1 VLFQVGIYDRVLR
14 QKRKGAKVTKRLIF
28 RWTAPFWLLYLFL
41 RRKTTRVRPNPKET
55 NMNRLKQVSEE
66 NYQHTYKAILIPLKS
81 KHKKIL
87 SSLCLFIAL
96 CVPLTVSAFQAKI
109 VGGNEATANAYPFM
123 VSVEYQVD
131 NSQFCGASLITENK
145 VLTAAHC
152 ITDDNGRIIKD
163 KIQVRLGT
171 NVLNDG
177 SGTVLNIK
185 SIARHPLYNNYTLD
199 YDVAILIL
207 KTPVKLDDN
216 INVINLPKAC
226 QSIHCLTGLVTPGT
240 SVRAIG
246 WGMTSVDGE
255 GSDILLQV
263 DMPIISNIECQT
275 TNTNDITDSM
285 ICADGTHQNPV
296 GDTCQGDSG
305 GPLFAYIEA
314 ARAGLQTGIVSF
326 GEDCA
331 MHPGVYARI
340 SDPIIRAFILK
351 YAGI

>member
-1 VLFQVGIYDRVLR
+1 
-14 QKRKGAKVTKRLIF
+14 
-28 RWTAPFWLLYLFL
+28 
-41 RRKTTRVRPNPKET
+41 
-55 NMNRLKQVSEE
+55 MNLLKQVSEE
-66 NYQHTYKAILIPLKS
+66 NYHTYKASMIRLKA
-81 KHKKIL
+81 KHKNIF

-96 CVPLTVSAFQAKI
+96 CVSSTVSAFEPKI
-109 VGGNEATANAYPFM
+109 VGGTEAADHKYPFM

-131 NSQFCGASLITENK
+131 NTQFCGASLITEK
-145 VLTAAHC
+145 KILTAAHC

-177 SGTVLNIK
+177 LGTVLNVKTI
-185 SIARHPLYNNYTLD
+185 SRHPLYNPYTLD
-199 YDVAILIL
+199 YDVAILTL
-207 KTPVKLDDN
+207 KTPVTLDDN

-226 QSIHCLTGLVTPGT
+226 QSIDCLTGLVTPGT

-246 WGMTSVDGE
+246 WGLTSAEGN

-263 DMPIISNIECQT
+263 DMPLISNIDCQT
-275 TNTNDITDSM
+275 TNTEEIKDSM
-285 ICADGTHQNPV
+285 ICADGTHQNPM

-331 MHPGVYARI
+331 THPGVYTRI
-340 SDPIIRAFILK
+340 SDPSIRAFIVK